1 VPADATVTN
10 WFVDHRTYLWG
21 LAYRITGSAPD
32 ADDVLQET
40 FVRAWERAPSR
51 LDDPRRWLTKVAVN
65 VARDVLRRRKRR
77 RYIGPWLPTPV
88 ATDERDPPSFE
99 PVVEGETLEG
109 RFDLIESA
117 SLAFLQALE
126 ALTPT
131 QRAVLLLR
139 DVFDYSAA
147 EVAAVLDLSAGNVRI
162 IHLRARRLMSAYE
175 RRRVTASAI
184 SRARTG
190 DTLRHF
196 LALLAKG
203 DVRGIERMLA
213 ADVRAVTD
221 GGGEYTASRRPVL
234 GVARVAQFFAR
245 LAASRPGNKRVTIR
259 SVNAFPAALFEFT
272 LSPGR
277 RAPKL
282 LLALNV
288 DEAGRIT
295 NLWVIASS
303 EKLGVLARPPQL
315 AFASISRADGGGGN
329 GAVSSLRSSAGP

>member
-1 VPADATVTN
+1 
-10 WFVDHRTYLWG
+10 
-21 LAYRITGSAPD
+21 
-32 ADDVLQET
+32 
-40 FVRAWERAPSR
+40 
-51 LDDPRRWLTKVAVN
+51 
-65 VARDVLRRRKRR
+65 
-77 RYIGPWLPTPV
+77 
-88 ATDERDPPSFE
+88 
-99 PVVEGETLEG
+99 
-109 RFDLIESA
+109 
-117 SLAFLQALE
+117 
-126 ALTPT
+126 
-131 QRAVLLLR
+131 
-139 DVFDYSAA
+139 
-147 EVAAVLDLSAGNVRI
+147 
-162 IHLRARRLMSAYE
+162 
-175 RRRVTASAI
+175 
-184 SRARTG
+184 
-190 DTLRHF
+190 
-196 LALLAKG
+196 
-203 DVRGIERMLA
+203 MLA